1 MAQTIF
7 ITGGARSGKSK
18 LAEQIAL
25 EYGAP
30 LCYIATAQALDREM
44 DQRIIK
50 HQQRRGEAWRT
61 IEEPLNLA
69 QALESCDNSCKAVL
83 IDCIT
88 LWLTNLIFKY
98 ENHGD
103 AMEELVMKDV
113 HHLASTLNSITIP
126 VIIVSNEVGLGI
138 VPEHKLGR
146 IFRDI
151 SGQANQILAAAAD
164 DVYTVISGIPLKL
177 K

>member
-1 MAQTIF
+1 MAKTIF

-18 LAEQIAL
+18 LAEQLTL
-25 EYGAP
+25 EHGAP
-30 LCYIATAQALDREM
+30 LCYIATAQALDGEM
-44 DQRIIK
+44 SDRIIR
-50 HQQRRGEAWRT
+50 HQQRRGEAWQT
-61 IEEPLNLA
+61 LEEPLNLA
-69 QALESCDNSCKAVL
+69 QALKSCNDSCKAILV
-83 IDCIT
+83 DCIT
-88 LWLTNLIFKY
+88 LWLTNLIFNY
-98 ENHGD
+98 ENRGD
-103 AMEELVMKDV
+103 ELEELVMGDV
-113 HHLASTLNSITIP
+113 HQLASTLRGMTIP

-151 SGQANQILAAAAD
+151 AGQANQILAAAAN

>member
-25 EYGAP
+25 EFGAP
-30 LCYIATAQALDREM
+30 LCYIATAQALDSEM

-50 HQQRRGEAWRT
+50 HQLRRGEAWRT
-61 IEEPLNLA
+61 IEEPLHLP
-69 QALESCDNSCKAVL
+69 QALACCDDSCKAVL

-88 LWLTNLIFKY
+88 LWLTNLIFLY
-98 ENHGD
+98 EDRGD
-103 AMEELVMKDV
+103 EMEELVMGDV
-113 HHLASTLNSITIP
+113 HRLASTLRGMTIP

-151 SGQANQILAAAAD
+151 AGQANQILASAANQAWF
-164 DVYTVISGIPLKL
+164 VVSGIPLKL